1 MKRSV
6 RVLGHDLDAVRATR
20 DIRGIGFKTPAEI
33 AMKLG
38 IEKPGSWG
46 KRLEY
51 PHRSCGADTVGLL
64 FGPGPN
70 GDVVV
75 LFGVIGARTPVS
87 P

>member
-46 KRLEY
+46 HTSRISAPLVRCRH
-51 PHRSCGADTVGLL
+51 PWAFCSAQVQPAML
-64 FGPGPN
+64 
-70 GDVVV
+70 
-75 LFGVIGARTPVS
+75 
-87 P
+87 

>member
-20 DIRGIGFKTPAEI
+20 DIRGIGFKAPAEI

-46 KRLEY
+46 HTSRISAPL
-51 PHRSCGADTVGLL
+51 PGADT
-64 FGPGPN
+64 GPSVRPRFN
-70 GDVVV
+70 RRCCST
-75 LFGVIGARTPVS
+75 LGVIGARTPVS

>member
-46 KRLEY
+46 HTSRISAPLVARAV
-51 PHRSCGADTVGLL
+51 PTPVSLL
-64 FGPGPN
+64 FGPGST
-70 GDVVV
+70 GDVQTNWLVE
-75 LFGVIGARTPVS
+75 TP
-87 P
+87 

>member
-1 MKRSV
+1 MKRSA

-20 DIRGIGFKTPAEI
+20 DIRGIGSKAPAEI

-38 IEKPGSWG
+38 IEKPGSCG
-46 KRLEY
+46 HTSRISAPL
-51 PHRSCGADTVGLL
+51 PGADTGLL
-64 FGPGPN
+64 FGPGST